1 MISTSSRPARASL
14 RTEIVVVTVVLMVV
28 GLGIAGA
35 LAVTELRGYLL
46 AQVDN
51 QLRAAAHPVTER
63 PDAFQPPGDG
73 RRSGPG
79 DGPGAPSQFAISY
92 LDNSGNVTAVV
103 RNPLASGTDA
113 PQLPSWTMDQVRAS
127 NAAPFTVSSRGGGSS
142 WRVIALPRVDGLGTV
157 MVAQSLEP
165 MRSTVRRLEVTEA
178 AVGLFLV
185 ALLAVASSLLVRRS
199 LRPLRNVE
207 QTAGALAEGDL
218 TQRVPEADPR
228 TEVGQLAS
236 SFNRMADRIET
247 AFAQRAASEAAA
259 RESERRMRQF
269 AADASHELRTPL
281 TSIRGYAE
289 LYEQGA
295 ITDDADVHRAMGRIE
310 EQAARMGVLV
320 DDLLL
325 LARMDQQ
332 RPLDRAPVDLVALVL
347 DAVGDA
353 RSSQPQ
359 RRVEAQVDV
368 PAGRLVVI
376 GDEVGLRQVVANLLA
391 NALRYT
397 PIDTPVTVRV
407 SVDHA
412 AHGPST
418 ASTGS
423 PGWALVEVTD
433 RGPGL
438 SPADAARVFE
448 RFYRTDTARS
458 RDVGGTGLGLAIVDA
473 MVRAHGGHVGVT
485 TAPGSGSTFSAAVPL
500 PAPADAADLQRA
512 DRGVG

>member
-1 MISTSSRPARASL
+1 VISTSSRPARASL

-46 AQVDN
+46 ARVDD
-51 QLRAAAHPVTER
+51 QLRAAAHPVTDR

-73 RRSGPG
+73 GGSGPG
-79 DGPGAPSQFAISY
+79 DGPGAPSPFAISY
-92 LDNSGNVTAVV
+92 VDVSGSVTAVV
-103 RNPLASGTDA
+103 HNPLASGTDA
-113 PQLPSWTMDQVRAS
+113 PQLPTWTLDQVRAS
-127 NAAPFTVSSRGGGSS
+127 HGAPFTVGSRSGGSS
-142 WRVIALPRVDGLGTV
+142 WRVIALPRADGLGSV
-157 MVAQSLEP
+157 MVAQSLQP
-165 MRSTVRRLEVTEA
+165 MQSTVRRLALTEA
-178 AVGLFLV
+178 AAGLLLL

-199 LRPLRNVE
+199 LRPLRTVE
-207 QTAGALAEGDL
+207 QTAGALADGDL

-295 ITDDADVHRAMGRIE
+295 ISDEADLHRAMGRIE
-310 EQAARMGVLV
+310 EQATRMGVLV

-332 RPLDRAPVDLVALVL
+332 RPLDQAPVDLVALVL

-359 RRVEAQVDV
+359 RRVEVQVDV

-376 GDEVGLRQVVANLLA
+376 GDEVGLRQVVSNLLA

-412 AHGPST
+412 VAG
-418 ASTGS
+418 ASSAGS
-423 PGWALVEVTD
+423 SGWAVVEVTD

-438 SPADAARVFE
+438 SPTDAARIFE

-473 MVRAHGGHVGVT
+473 MVRAHGGHVGVI
-485 TAPGSGSTFSAAVPL
+485 TAPGAGSTFRAALPL
-500 PAPADAADLQRA
+500 PAPPGNRD
-512 DRGVG
+512 GGPSTGSP